1 MMIEEK
7 ILNAVSE
14 VTGVPQQKIK
24 SDDSTL
30 DVVRARLMYYYLC
43 DENRILSEIYSVYV
57 GRSSST
63 ARNGVKSFKD
73 FMQRNEKYKKL
84 ADDALKI
91 IRGYGETDKYAGM
104 IKPGE
109 DSLYIEGKKYS
120 ILDVSSRY
128 FGNGFLGMIDGELAC
143 YSDSKDCV
151 ARELIEKSNN

>member
-1 MMIEEK
+1 MIEEK

-43 DENRILSEIYSVYV
+43 NENRILSEIYSVFV
-57 GRSSST
+57 GRSAST
-63 ARNGVKSFKD
+63 ASRGVKSFKD
-73 FMQRNEKYKKL
+73 FMQRNEKYKKF

-91 IRGYGETDKYAGM
+91 IHGYGETDKYAGM

-109 DSLYIEGKKYS
+109 DSLYIEGQKYS

-128 FGNGFLGMIDGELAC
+128 FGKGFLGMIDGEPTC
-143 YSDSKDCV
+143 YSASKECV
-151 ARELIEKSNN
+151 VRELIEKSNN